1 MNIKGLTDKEVKES
15 RAKYGSNEIP
25 DSEPTTFWQEFKETF
40 QDPMI
45 RVLLVIAG
53 LMIVMFFFGYAE
65 IYEPTGTIVAVL
77 IVAFVTAKTGVAS
90 DTKYRELKESA
101 KKDQCKVHRNG
112 VVAVI
117 DVDDVVVGDQV
128 LLQSGDKIPADGILH
143 EGSLRVNNSAL
154 NGEAEECEKKAAGEN
169 IYLAEEITGDT
180 FVDSYSLF
188 RGAVIF
194 DGEGVMD
201 VQRVGLHTMMGKMA
215 EEMQEE
221 EPDSPLK
228 VKLSKLADQISKFGY
243 IGAIV
248 IAALY
253 FGYFI
258 LMAGGIQ
265 AYFAMGVAKVVEDLI
280 NAVSLA
286 VVIIVCAVPEG
297 LPLMIS
303 LVLMQNTSKMLDH
316 NVLVRKAEGIETAG
330 SLNILFSDKTGTIT
344 KGELEVVDFFT
355 ADGTSI
361 PPKEL
366 KQHGKVKGLLDL
378 AIGKNTQAMFDVY
391 HKVIGGNATDQALLK
406 FIGEETFYMLDE
418 NKECKVTTH
427 QGFNSSNKFSQARI
441 EVLGKTFYKG
451 APERL
456 LTKAVKY
463 INADGEI
470 KEIDHKALNAKI
482 DALAAKAMRVLAF
495 GYSEKELVKNQIND
509 DLAYYSL
516 RATFFS
522 SITNPATRF
531 MYSGIYAG
539 VAIAGCMSVIR
550 GNISVGQLSSFLS
563 YTNQYTNPF
572 NEITG
577 VITEFQNSLASAAR
591 VFELLDEEPMIPD
604 AKDAKALQDV
614 KGNVELEH
622 VDFSYVKEVP
632 LIQDFN
638 LKVEPGQRIAIV
650 GPTGCGKTT
659 LINLLMRF
667 YDVNVGMIKVE
678 GNDIRDVTRESLR
691 SSYGMVLQETWL
703 KAGTIRENIC
713 YGKPDATE
721 EEMIM
726 AAKEANA
733 HGFIE
738 RMPDGYDTIITEG
751 GGNLSQGQK
760 QLLCIARIMLSLP
773 PMLILDE
780 ATSSID
786 TMTELRIQKAF
797 ETMMKGRTSFIVAH
811 RLSTIQNADVIL
823 VMENGHILEQGT
835 HEELLAKNGAYA
847 RLYNSQF
854 APV

>member
-1 MNIKGLTDKEVKES
+1 
-15 RAKYGSNEIP
+15 
-25 DSEPTTFWQEFKETF
+25 
-40 QDPMI
+40 
-45 RVLLVIAG
+45 
-53 LMIVMFFFGYAE
+53 
-65 IYEPTGTIVAVL
+65 
-77 IVAFVTAKTGVAS
+77 
-90 DTKYRELKESA
+90 
-101 KKDQCKVHRNG
+101 
-112 VVAVI
+112 
-117 DVDDVVVGDQV
+117 
-128 LLQSGDKIPADGILH
+128 
-143 EGSLRVNNSAL
+143 
-154 NGEAEECEKKAAGEN
+154 
-169 IYLAEEITGDT
+169 
-180 FVDSYSLF
+180 
-188 RGAVIF
+188 
-194 DGEGVMD
+194 
-201 VQRVGLHTMMGKMA
+201 
-215 EEMQEE
+215 
-221 EPDSPLK
+221 
-228 VKLSKLADQISKFGY
+228 
-243 IGAIV
+243 
-248 IAALY
+248 
-253 FGYFI
+253 
-258 LMAGGIQ
+258 
-265 AYFAMGVAKVVEDLI
+265 
-280 NAVSLA
+280 
-286 VVIIVCAVPEG
+286 
-297 LPLMIS
+297 
-303 LVLMQNTSKMLDH
+303 
-316 NVLVRKAEGIETAG
+316 
-330 SLNILFSDKTGTIT
+330 
-344 KGELEVVDFFT
+344 
-355 ADGTSI
+355 
-361 PPKEL
+361 
-366 KQHGKVKGLLDL
+366 
-378 AIGKNTQAMFDVY
+378 MFDVY

-550 GNISVGQLSSFLS
+550 GSISVGQLSSFLS
-563 YTNQYTNPF
+563 YTNQYTKPF

-591 VFELLDEEPMIPD
+591 VFELLDEEPMLPD
-604 AKDAKALQDV
+604 AKDAKVLQDV

-632 LIQDFN
+632 LIQNFN

-786 TMTELRIQKAF
+786 TMTEIRIQKAF